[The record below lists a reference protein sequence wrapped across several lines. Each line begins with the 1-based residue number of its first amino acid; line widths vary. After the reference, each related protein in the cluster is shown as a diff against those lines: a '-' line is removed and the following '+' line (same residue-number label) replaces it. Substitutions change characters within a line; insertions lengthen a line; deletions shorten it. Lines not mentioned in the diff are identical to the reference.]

1 MKKILL
7 IGGVTIDYIAT
18 SNNKLLHYVAN
29 NGLLS
34 ISIGGVMYN
43 IAYNLSKLGNKI
55 TFITALGND
64 YYGSVVR
71 EHLKKNGI
79 NFTSPKIKYP
89 TGSYVAI
96 NNSNHDMDVSICDN
110 RAIGEISIKFLK
122 QNKKLIEKFDYI
134 VVDGNLSQETINY
147 ITSVYKN
154 KKIFCDPISPQLA
167 MKYKNVLNTLYL
179 IKCNIHEARALVGN
193 SNLEKEKLI
202 EALFKIGLNNIIVS
216 NGANDIYYGL
226 NGNEIN
232 RYHVHRI
239 KKFKNTTGCGDALF
253 SGAIHY
259 LSLGKSLKSG
269 VMFGNKLAA
278 LTLNSE
284 AATSEEVKKYAIK

>member
-18 SNNKLLHYVAN
+18 SNDKLLHSVAN

-43 IAYNLSKLGNKI
+43 IVYNLSKLGNKV

-64 YYGSVVR
+64 YYGNVVR

-79 NFTSPKIKYP
+79 NFITPKIKYP
-89 TGSYVAI
+89 TSSYVAI

-110 RAIGEISIKFLK
+110 RAIGEISVSFLK
-122 QNKKLIEKFDYI
+122 KNKKLIDEFDYI
-134 VVDGNLSQETINY
+134 VVDGNLSQETIEY
-147 ITSVYKN
+147 ILKTYKN

-167 MKYKNVLNTLYL
+167 MKYKNVLNSLYL
-179 IKCNIHEARALVGN
+179 IKCNIHEARALVGDP
-193 SNLEKEKLI
+193 NLEKEKLI
-202 EALFKIGLNNIIVS
+202 RALFKIGLNNIIVS
-216 NGANDIYYGL
+216 NGANNIYYGL
-226 NGNEIN
+226 NGKEI
-232 RYHVHRI
+232 YCHHVHKI
-239 KKFKNTTGCGDALF
+239 NKFKNTTGCGDALF
-253 SGAIHY
+253 SGAIHC

-269 VMFGNKLAA
+269 VVFGDKLAA